1 MRAGHEQTAGTC
13 SSLGPVTETHAID
26 YTMEFPY
33 TRTVGPV
40 FGPFL
45 TGLRDGK
52 IVGNRVNGRVLVP
65 PMEFDPDT
73 GKPVELDFVEV
84 GPGGTVVGWTW
95 VSDPSP
101 KHPFQHPFALALITL
116 DGADTAMVHAVDA
129 GSIDA
134 MSTGMRVEP
143 QYHEDRHG
151 AVTDVHF
158 VPEGTA
164 TTVAIVPGEEPVMIT
179 EHSIALRIQEEL
191 HDHRRRFVEGLL
203 AGRIIGQKSPV
214 DGKVYVPGRGYDNMN
229 RTLLTEADEVEVA
242 DRGTVVAFTQITPVQ
257 YHGQK
262 ETEPYIRCSVLLDGA
277 DQPVLGIDIRDI
289 TMADF
294 RIGMR
299 MQMVWKPEGQR
310 DASDI
315 DNRYASIPEGCYET
329 WKPTGEPDV
338 DPDSLK
344 EHSW

>member
-1 MRAGHEQTAGTC
+1 
-13 SSLGPVTETHAID
+13 VTELHAID

-45 TGLRDGK
+45 TGLRDGQ
-52 IVGNRVNGRVLVP
+52 IVGNRVGGRVLCP
-65 PMEFDPDT
+65 PMEFEPDT

-101 KHPFQHPFALALITL
+101 KHPFQHPFAFALIKL

-129 GSIDA
+129 GSIEA

-143 QYHEDRHG
+143 QFAEERHG
-151 AVTDVHF
+151 AIGDLHF

-164 TTVAIVPGEEPVMIT
+164 TPVAVVPGEEAVTIT
-179 EHSIALRIQEEL
+179 EHLIAMRIQEQL
-191 HDHRRRFVEGLL
+191 FAHRQRYVNGLL

-214 DGKVYVPGRGYDNMN
+214 DGKVYVPGRGYDNLN
-229 RTLLTEADEVEVA
+229 RTLMTEADEVEVA

-257 YHGQK
+257 YYGQK
-262 ETEPYIRCSVLLDGA
+262 ETEPYLRCSILLDGS
-277 DQPVLGIDIRDI
+277 DQPVQGIDIRDI
-289 TMADF
+289 PMDEF

-299 MQMVWKPEGQR
+299 LECVWKPEGER
-310 DASDI
+310 DASDV
-315 DNRYASIPEGCYET
+315 DNRYGSLPEGVYET

-338 DPDSLK
+338 DPELVK